1 MKAHFIHKI
10 VLCSLLVLIL
20 PVPARA
26 ADPLPSWNDG
36 AARQMILEFVKATT
50 DKNSADYV
58 SPEERIATFDQDDT
72 L

>member
-50 DKNSADYV
+50 DKNSADYF